1 MTLTHKIAKHTT
13 IQVVGRVLGYCL
25 SLVSIIF
32 VTRYLGT
39 DGFGR
44 YVIITVFVNAVA
56 ILAELG
62 IDQIMIKEL
71 YKTKRDNRDE
81 IIANAF
87 ALRIVSALIIFIIGA
102 LSSHFFPYN
111 SVVVIGIW
119 IVSFSAFLNAISL
132 IFLDIFQISLTM
144 HYQVIADFLGK
155 ILTFILVVL
164 SVYLDLGLYFILLAI
179 VAGTILQFS
188 IAYIWAGGLMKLSL
202 KFNWTIWKGLLIKSI
217 PLGISIVLGFIY
229 YKVDTIILSLLKPS
243 YDVGIYG
250 ASYKVLD
257 VVVAFPAMFCGLL
270 FPILAGC
277 YAKKHMNRFNALI
290 QKGFD
295 ILIITGVPIT
305 IILLGLARPIIFLI
319 AGNQFIN
326 SIRVLEILAPTAIL
340 IFINSIFFIAIVG
353 GDKQNKL
360 IFPFT
365 FLAIFNIV
373 LNLIL
378 IPKYSYIGAAIATIA
393 TQILALGIPWL
404 LTREFFSTKI
414 SFRITLKAMLAGAV
428 MFFVFILIQKFNIGI
443 NWNNLENINTF
454 NRLIVLGVV
463 TILGTAIYLGLLYI
477 LGGINKTT
485 IQKILQDEEA

>member
-13 IQVVGRVLGYCL
+13 IQVVGRVLGYFL

-32 VTRYLGT
+32 ITRYLGT

-44 YVIITVFVNAVA
+44 YVTITVFVNAVA

-62 IDQIMIKEL
+62 IDQIMIKEF
-71 YKTKRDNRDE
+71 YKTKRNNRDE

-87 ALRIVSALIIFIIGA
+87 ALRIISALIIFILGA

-111 SVVVIGIW
+111 SVVRIGIW
-119 IVSFSAFLNAISL
+119 IVSFSAFINALSV
-132 IFLDIFQISLTM
+132 IFLDIFQISLAM

-155 ILTFILVVL
+155 VLTFALVIL
-164 SVYLDLGLYFILLAI
+164 SVYLDLGLYFILFAI
-179 VAGTILQFS
+179 VAGTILQFL
-188 IAYIWAGGLMKLSL
+188 IAYIWASGLVKLGL
-202 KFNWTIWKGLLIKSI
+202 KFNWAVWWGLLIKSI
-217 PLGISIVLGFIY
+217 PLGISSVLTFIY
-229 YKVDTIILSLLKPS
+229 YKVDTIILSILKPS

-257 VVVAFPAMFCGLL
+257 VVVVFPAMFCGLL

-277 YAKKHMNRFNALI
+277 YAKKHMDRFNNLI

-319 AGNQFIN
+319 AGNQFVN
-326 SIRVLEILAPTAIL
+326 SIAVLEILAPTAAL
-340 IFINSIFFIAIVG
+340 IFISWIFFIAIIG

-360 IFPFT
+360 ILPFT
-365 FLAIFNIV
+365 FLAIFNIA
-373 LNLIL
+373 LNLVL
-378 IPKYSYIGAAIATIA
+378 IPKYSYIGAAVATIA

-404 LTREFFSTKI
+404 LTRKFFITKI
-414 SFRITLKAMLAGAV
+414 SFRITLKAILSGAIMFLA
-428 MFFVFILIQKFNIGI
+428 FILIQKFNIGI
-443 NWNNLENINTF
+443 NWNNLENINTV
-454 NRLIVLGVV
+454 NRLIALGIV
-463 TILGTAIYLGLLYI
+463 TILGAAIYLGSLYI
-477 LGGINKTT
+477 LGGINKAV
-485 IQKILQDEEA
+485 IQKVLQDEEA